1 MKVGGKVAFVALA
14 FVIGA
19 TISQASFAFA
29 DDSTTNPFRAVW
41 QAISE
46 LQTKTD
52 SLQAQI
58 NDLKSQQASSGPS
71 ALQQIPERISD
82 LSVATEIGA
91 GQSGQTLIQTTVKNA
106 GPENAVGVKL
116 SVYYQP
122 SLFQVNYITG
132 EECTDGGRG
141 IVQCY
146 LGTLDSATDKTIT
159 IDATPLS
166 LNQQAS
172 IIADISSITTDPN
185 LTNNHSELTFVTSAT
200 PAVVVIVPSQPQ
212 PQQEPPAGGASQLA
226 TEITTASTSN
236 STASEPGNVPPSSN
250 STQNSQ
256 NELAAP
262 ASNSTSTNS
271 NESTPATNSTE
282 SQGAN
287 SSTSTS
293 SSDGSAQSPST
304 AEAGAS
310 NSESSTS
317 TNGQNSSSGTKGGS
331 TQSSSSSGGEQQ
343 PTSGEGS
350 STSTG

>member
-1 MKVGGKVAFVALA
+1 MKVGGKIAFVALA

-91 GQSGQTLIQTTVKNA
+91 GQSGQTLIQTIVKNA

-141 IVQCY
+141 IVECY

-159 IDATPLS
+159 IDATPVS
-166 LNQQAS
+166 LGQQAS

-185 LTNNHSELTFVTSAT
+185 LTNNHSESTFVISAT
-200 PAVVVIVPSQPQ
+200 PVAVPSQPQ
-212 PQQEPPAGGASQLA
+212 PQQAPAAGGASQPA
-226 TEITTASTSN
+226 TEITTPSTSN

-250 STQNSQ
+250 STQTSQ
-256 NELAAP
+256 NESAAP

-293 SSDGSAQSPST
+293 SSDGSAQSSST

-310 NSESSTS
+310 NSESST
-317 TNGQNSSSGTKGGS
+317 TNGQNSSSGTEGGS

-350 STSTG
+350 PTNTG